1 MADNDYV
8 LEDRVTSVLSML
20 LVINNRLLQVAFK
33 RKMSDNVKNEIINLL
48 RSCIDHLE
56 RI

>member
-1 MADNDYV
+1 MAANDYV